1 LRRSAA
7 RSAAA
12 RHLIAL
18 LTPTNLVQS
27 IDQRKVGNIKCRG
40 GAPNEKN
47 DLRCRRRCRGSH
59 RIQARAGRS
68 ILLDPIIMESKKDKN
83 FKAVNPY
90 APTKVK
96 AAKKSKKSKS
106 KKA

>member
-1 LRRSAA
+1 LATSNAEEGRLMRKTIFAVAA
-7 RSAAA
+7 VVVGAIAFKPAPAAA
-12 RHLIAL
+12 FFWI
-18 LTPTNLVQS
+18 
-27 IDQRKVGNIKCRG
+27 
-40 GAPNEKN
+40 
-47 DLRCRRRCRGSH
+47 
-59 RIQARAGRS
+59 
-68 ILLDPIIMESKKDKN
+68 PIIMESKKHKN